1 MQQETSE
8 LKNQLEKLTLDEM
21 IEKIKSFTKTENPYS
36 FSKEYEKIKALF
48 YNKLNEKINSQENEN
63 NILET
68 TEKKFKKYSQEYK
81 KIKKNYRKIL
91 QEKEEKN
98 LKIKKGIIEEIK
110 QLTLSREI
118 IKETFEKFYFLQEK
132 WKETGH
138 VPLINKSDIWQSY
151 HHNIV
156 MFYDYIK
163 LNKDLRDLDFKKN
176 LELKE
181 SICIRAEK
189 IANINSIN
197 KMHLALQELHE
208 EWKKIGPVDKNN
220 REQIWLK
227 FQKISRKINKKRN
240 DYFIELKKIEK
251 EKIKQKMKICVEIEK
266 LIHNN
271 NNSYKEWKELTKKCE
286 DLVEKWKAIKGLS
299 KKSNSLAWKKLSSV
313 LDIFYNKKK
322 EIHEKIRKEDN
333 KKIEKRKLLL
343 KKANEIISNKRNS
356 KEISN
361 KIIDIQKEWKLIA
374 APLNKKSIKLNTEFN
389 ILCNSFF
396 KEKKERIKKIKK
408 ENKIIEVEKK
418 NLLKKLIKFD
428 ITKNKD
434 DLISNIINQW
444 IELNKKKRN
453 LTNDSNLDL
462 KFLKTVEEKYKQ
474 TKMEKKDIQRKVYQ
488 VKIDIYRGNERL
500 IISEKHQLNEQIL
513 KINQEINLYEN
524 NMQYLGNNNKTLLIK
539 EKTLKEI
546 EKRKLLIIEI
556 KEKLKLI
563 K

>member
-189 IANINSIN
+189 IASINSIN

>member
-98 LKIKKGIIEEIK
+98 LKIKKEIIEEIK

-189 IANINSIN
+189 IASINSIN

>member
-36 FSKEYEKIKALF
+36 FSKEYEKIKAFF
-48 YNKLNEKINSQENEN
+48 YNKLNEKINRQENEN

-189 IANINSIN
+189 IASINSIN

-271 NNSYKEWKELTKKCE
+271 KNSYKEWKELTKKCE

-343 KKANEIISNKRNS
+343 KKANDIISNKRNS

-453 LTNDSNLDL
+453 PTNDSNLDL
-462 KFLKTVEEKYKQ
+462 KFLKTVEAKYKQ

-539 EKTLKEI
+539 ENTLKEI

>member
-36 FSKEYEKIKALF
+36 FSKEYEKIKAFF
-48 YNKLNEKINSQENEN
+48 YNKLNEKINRQENEN

-189 IANINSIN
+189 IASLNSIN

-271 NNSYKEWKELTKKCE
+271 KNSYKEWKELTKKCE

-453 LTNDSNLDL
+453 PTNDSNLDL
-462 KFLKTVEEKYKQ
+462 KFLKTVEAKYKQ

-539 EKTLKEI
+539 ENTLKEI

>member
-189 IANINSIN
+189 IASINSIN

-286 DLVEKWKAIKGLS
+286 DLVGKWKAIKGLS
-299 KKSNSLAWKKLSSV
+299 KKSNSLTWKKLSSV

-474 TKMEKKDIQRKVYQ
+474 TKMKKKDIQRKVYQ

>member
-21 IEKIKSFTKTENPYS
+21 IEKIKSFTKTENPYY
-36 FSKEYEKIKALF
+36 FSKEYEKIKAVF
-48 YNKLNEKINSQENEN
+48 YNKLNEKINRQENDN

-91 QEKEEKN
+91 QENEEKN
-98 LKIKKGIIEEIK
+98 LKTKKGIIEEIK
-110 QLTLSREI
+110 QLTINREI

-132 WKETGH
+132 WKKTGH

-156 MFYDYIK
+156 LFYDYIK

-176 LELKE
+176 LEEKE

-189 IANINSIN
+189 IARINSIN

-220 REQIWLK
+220 RDQIWLK
-227 FQKISRKINKKRN
+227 FQKISREINKKRN

-251 EKIKQKMKICVEIEK
+251 VKIKQKMKICLEIEK

-322 EIHEKIRKEDN
+322 DLYKKMRMEDN

-343 KKANEIISNKRNS
+343 KKANEIISKKINS

-361 KIIDIQKEWKLIA
+361 KIIGIQKEWKLIDTT
-374 APLNKKSIKLNTEFN
+374 LNKKSIKLNTEFN

-396 KEKKERIKKIKK
+396 KEQKERIKKIKK

-418 NLLKKLIKFD
+418 ILIEKLIKFD
-428 ITKNKD
+428 ITKSKD

-444 IELNKKKRN
+444 IELSKKKRN
-453 LTNDSNLDL
+453 LNNESNLDL

-474 TKMEKKDIQRKVYQ
+474 TKMSNKDIQRKVYQ
-488 VKIDIYRGNERL
+488 IKIDIYRGNERL
-500 IISEKHQLNEQIL
+500 IISEKHLLNEQIL

-539 EKTLKEI
+539 ENTLNEI

>member
-48 YNKLNEKINSQENEN
+48 YNKLNEKINRQENEN

-189 IANINSIN
+189 IASINSIN

-299 KKSNSLAWKKLSSV
+299 KKSNSLTWKKLSSV

-462 KFLKTVEEKYKQ
+462 KFL
-474 TKMEKKDIQRKVYQ
+474 
-488 VKIDIYRGNERL
+488 
-500 IISEKHQLNEQIL
+500 
-513 KINQEINLYEN
+513 
-524 NMQYLGNNNKTLLIK
+524 
-539 EKTLKEI
+539 
-546 EKRKLLIIEI
+546 
-556 KEKLKLI
+556 
-563 K
+563 

>member
-48 YNKLNEKINSQENEN
+48 YNKLNEKINRQENEN

-189 IANINSIN
+189 IASINSIN

-299 KKSNSLAWKKLSSV
+299 KKSNSLTWKKLSSV

>member
-36 FSKEYEKIKALF
+36 FSKEYEKIKAVF
-48 YNKLNEKINSQENEN
+48 YNKLNEKINRQENDN

-98 LKIKKGIIEEIK
+98 LKIKKEIIEEIK
-110 QLTLSREI
+110 QLTLNREI

-132 WKETGH
+132 WKKIGH

-156 MFYDYIK
+156 LFYDYIK

-176 LELKE
+176 LEQKE

-189 IANINSIN
+189 IARINSIN

-208 EWKKIGPVDKNN
+208 EWKKIGPVDKNK
-220 REQIWLK
+220 RDQIWLK
-227 FQKISRKINKKRN
+227 FQKISREINKKRN

-251 EKIKQKMKICVEIEK
+251 VKIKQKMKICLEIEK

-286 DLVEKWKAIKGLS
+286 DLVGKWKAIKGLS
-299 KKSNSLAWKKLSSV
+299 KKSNSLSWKKLSSV

-322 EIHEKIRKEDN
+322 EIHKKIRKEDN

-343 KKANEIISNKRNS
+343 KKANEIISKKINS

-361 KIIDIQKEWKLIA
+361 KIIGIQKEWKLIDTA
-374 APLNKKSIKLNTEFN
+374 INKKSIKLNSEFN

-396 KEKKERIKKIKK
+396 KEQKERIKKIKK

-418 NLLKKLIKFD
+418 ILLEKLIKFD
-428 ITKNKD
+428 ITKSKD
-434 DLISNIINQW
+434 DLIYNIINQW
-444 IELNKKKRN
+444 IEFNKKKLN
-453 LTNDSNLDL
+453 LTNESNLDL

-474 TKMEKKDIQRKVYQ
+474 IKMSNKDIQRKVYQ
-488 VKIDIYRGNERL
+488 IKIDIYRGNERL
-500 IISEKHQLNEQIL
+500 ITSEKHQLNEQIL

-524 NMQYLGNNNKTLLIK
+524 NMQFLGNNNKTLLIK
-539 EKTLKEI
+539 ENTLKEI
-546 EKRKLLIIEI
+546 EKRKLLIKEI

>member
-48 YNKLNEKINSQENEN
+48 YNKLNEKINRQENEN

-91 QEKEEKN
+91 QEKEENN